1 MAGVISA
8 KRSTLPPYSPA
19 NFFASASCAKL
30 PMVGPIEPWR
40 LPPTTYT
47 AVLASIQWPLGAFQ
61 SAWPMSCTY
70 TAWAAR
76 TCSPASG
83 AALGW
88 LLLTT
93 LWLPLLDYA
102 RSYAPQAS
110 QLASALGPEP
120 GCVQMV
126 GLSRAQVAALQYH
139 ASLRLQP
146 ASRTTDCPWLV
157 ADNEAW
163 PAPENLVNP
172 DLWTREATIGRPT
185 DRKEFILLFRRAASP
200 D

>member
-1 MAGVISA
+1 MALA
-8 KRSTLPPYSPA
+8 
-19 NFFASASCAKL
+19 ASLAWCRL
-30 PMVGPIEPWR
+30 VWWR
-40 LPPTTYT
+40 
-47 AVLASIQWPLGAFQ
+47 
-61 SAWPMSCTY
+61 
-70 TAWAAR
+70 AAR
-76 TCSPASG
+76 NRAAIWKSLVLPASG